1 VSFDYVGGDIATDLV
16 NTADWTDHG
25 LGNDE
30 LRDYTQLVEWAEG
43 AGAITADAARALRA
57 AADAHP
63 IEAAAALDA
72 ARRLRGVVHSVFSAV
87 IARRSP
93 DLTALNIALA
103 SALAHRRL
111 GDGGRWVWQG
121 AERNL
126 ESPLWPAA
134 LAAATL
140 LTSADAA
147 KLRVCAKPDCGWM
160 FVDRSRNGLRRWCQ
174 MATCGTAEKSRRR
187 AAKTKP

>member
-1 VSFDYVGGDIATDLV
+1 VSFDYVGGDVSTDLV
-16 NTADWTDHG
+16 NTADWTDRG
-25 LGNDE
+25 IGNDE
-30 LRDYTQLVEWAEG
+30 LTDYTELVEWAEG
-43 AGAITADAARALRA
+43 AGAITADIARALRA

-63 IEAAAALDA
+63 SQAAAALDA
-72 ARRLRGVVHSVFSAV
+72 ARRLRATIRDVFGAVVVGE
-87 IARRSP
+87 SP
-93 DLTALNIALA
+93 DLGDLNAALVE
-103 SALAHRRL
+103 ALAHRRL

-126 ESPLWPAA
+126 ESPLWPVA

-140 LTSADAA
+140 LTSAEVG
-147 KLRVCAKPDCGWM
+147 KLRVCAKADCGWM